1 MLAPDTESA
10 ILERARSSNPVEQS
24 AATDRFVSE
33 LSQPVYK
40 LCLHLTGN
48 AADAEDA
55 LQDTLI
61 AACRALPKFRGE
73 SKLSTWV
80 YRIALRAALEVKSR
94 RTRRS
99 ETSEDALRGHVATN
113 VPADEQADVRQRA
126 AKLMTAMDQ
135 LNAEQRAVISLFAV
149 DGLQHDEIASVL
161 GIPEGTV
168 WSRLH
173 LARKKLAAALA

>member
-1 MLAPDTESA
+1 MLAVDTESA
-10 ILERARSSNPVEQS
+10 ILALVSSDPRT
-24 AATDRFVSE
+24 AGDRLVSE
-33 LSQPVYK
+33 LGKPVYK

-55 LQDTLI
+55 MQDALL
-61 AACRALPKFRGE
+61 AACRALPQFRGE
-73 SKLSTWV
+73 AKLSTWV

-99 ETSEDALRGHVATN
+99 ESSDDLLRNEIASDVA
-113 VPADEQADVRQRA
+113 ADERVDVRQRA
-126 AKLMTAMDQ
+126 KKLMTAMDQ

-149 DGLQHDEIASVL
+149 DGMTHPEIAAVL
-161 GIPEGTV
+161 GVPEGTV

-173 LARKKLAAALA
+173 LARKKLAAALAS